1 MSIRTK
7 LLILFFSI
15 ILISLVFLGVVS
27 FYGTKDFLHRA
38 ALNALYVVSEIRE
51 GEALLNLS
59 RLKTRT
65 EDFASDG
72 FIAES
77 LEGGMTGESF
87 NEYLLKRK
95 KILEENLNFIDIL
108 DTSGKVVAS
117 TIPARVGLDESAK
130 KYFIH
135 GTNSPYIADL
145 HKALDGSVGIEVAA
159 PLKKRG
165 YPVKIVGVLVNHFN
179 MAMLDRIMTGR
190 FQLDIGAKT
199 QFQHIGRTD
208 ETYIVN
214 QDRVMATSSRFINN
228 SAFRQRVDTYPV
240 RKCLEEDT
248 EVRGEWL
255 DYRGRAVVGSSMC
268 LSLGDF
274 KWTLIAEQD
283 KEEAFEQVDKLGNML
298 VFFEGVILLIAAWA
312 VSAMTKIIS
321 GSIRVLEKGTEIIGQ
336 GNLDYKV
343 GTNAKDEIGRLSRAF
358 DQMTA
363 NLKKVT
369 AGRDVLDEE
378 MRRRKKAEEHLRQ
391 SEEKYRNLADNALVG
406 VFSSSLEGEI
416 LYVNAAMVKMMEFDS
431 LEEMKKTRAVSR
443 YKNPKDREVFIAKLK
458 ESGSVCNYELDCL
471 TKNGNPKKILVS
483 AFLDGNQALHGT
495 IVDITER
502 GRAQEALAKRA
513 AELSRAN
520 EELERLNQ
528 LASGRELRIVE
539 LKERI
544 NELSRQA
551 GKEPPYDLSFKD
563 TGS

>member
-15 ILISLVFLGVVS
+15 LLISLAFLGVVS

-51 GEALLNLS
+51 GEVLLNLS

-77 LEGGMTGESF
+77 LEAGTTGENL

-108 DTSGKVVAS
+108 NASGKVAAS

-145 HKALDGSVGIEVAA
+145 HKALDGTVGIEVAA
-159 PLKKRG
+159 PIRKRG
-165 YPVKIVGVLVNHFN
+165 HTQVIGILVNHFN

-190 FQLDIGAKT
+190 FKLDIGAKT
-199 QFQHIGRTD
+199 QFQHIARTD

-214 QDRVMATSSRFINN
+214 QDRVMVTSSRFMDN

-255 DYRGRAVVGSSMC
+255 DYRRVPVVGSSMC

-274 KWTLIAEQD
+274 KWTLVAEQD
-283 KEEAFEQVDKLGNML
+283 KEEAFERIDKLRDML
-298 VFFEGVILLIAAWA
+298 VFFEGIVLLIVALVVWA
-312 VSAMTKIIS
+312 TAKIIS
-321 GSIRVLEKGTEIIGQ
+321 DPIRALHKGVETIGR

-343 GTNAKDEIGRLSRAF
+343 GTNAKDEIGQLSRAF

-363 NLKKVT
+363 NLKKVM
-369 AGRDVLDEE
+369 ASRDSLDEE
-378 MRRRKKAEEHLRQ
+378 MRRRKEAEEHLRR
-391 SEEKYRNLADNALVG
+391 SEEKYRNLVDNALVG
-406 VFSSSLEGEI
+406 VFSSSLDGQI
-416 LYVNAAMVKMMEFDS
+416 FYVNDAMAKMMEFDS
-431 LEEMKKTRAVSR
+431 PEEMKKTRVVAR
-443 YKNPKDREVFIAKLK
+443 YENPQDREVFIARLK
-458 ESGSVCNYELDCL
+458 ESGRVDNYELDVV
-471 TKNGNPKKILVS
+471 TKNHKPKKILIS
-483 AFLDGNQALHGT
+483 ATLEGKRLLSGMA
-495 IVDITER
+495 VDITER
-502 GRAQEALAKRA
+502 EWAREALLERTV
-513 AELSRAN
+513 ELSKSN
-520 EELERLNQ
+520 EELERFNQ
-528 LASGRELRIVE
+528 LAAGRELRIVE
-539 LKERI
+539 LKQQI

-563 TGS
+563 AGS